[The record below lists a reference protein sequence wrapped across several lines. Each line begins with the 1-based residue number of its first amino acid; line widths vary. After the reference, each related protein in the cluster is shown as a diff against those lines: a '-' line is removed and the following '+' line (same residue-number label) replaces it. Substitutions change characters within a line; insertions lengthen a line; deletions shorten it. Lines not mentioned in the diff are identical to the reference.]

1 MPNYAAARINMVDSQ
16 IHPSGVVSAPVLDAF
31 RTVPRE
37 MFVPE
42 ELRGRVYADEDLML
56 DNGQFLM
63 DPAILAR
70 MIEAANVQPQDV
82 ILNIGDSTGYSSAIL
97 AELAKTVMTH
107 DNVAGQASCSLI
119 LMNGAVAEVPKTLL
133 ACLSQKGRLLAV
145 LKPVG
150 EKIGTVV
157 LVQRTGEA
165 QFSTRKLFDAATP
178 YIPGYEP
185 SAAFVF

>member
-42 ELRGRVYADEDLML
+42 DLRGRVYADEDLML
-56 DNGQFLM
+56 GNGQFLM
-63 DPAILAR
+63 DPAVLAR

-97 AELAKTVMTH
+97 AELAKPLLPIAIVRVRH
-107 DNVAGQASCSLI
+107 P
-119 LMNGAVAEVPKTLL
+119 AV
-133 ACLSQKGRLLAV
+133 
-145 LKPVG
+145 
-150 EKIGTVV
+150 
-157 LVQRTGEA
+157 
-165 QFSTRKLFDAATP
+165 
-178 YIPGYEP
+178 
-185 SAAFVF
+185 